1 MLMKTIRSL
10 EDLNRLREE
19 VIEEKRRKAGQGNI
33 QIIVSLGSCGIA
45 AGALDTLNTVLQ
57 MVEDDKIK
65 NVSVSQIGCIGLCK
79 YEPLLEVIV
88 GDAPA
93 VMYGRVTPEAV
104 KRIIREH
111 VIGGKVVNEFVIEST
126 PFPTI

>member
-1 MLMKTIRSL
+1 MKTIRSL
-10 EDLNRLREE
+10 EDLNRFREE
-19 VIEEKRRKAGQGNI
+19 VIEEKRRKAGLGNI

-57 MVEDDKIK
+57 MVEDEKIK
-65 NVSVSQIGCIGLCK
+65 NVAVSQTGCVGLCK
-79 YEPLLEVIV
+79 YEPLLEVIT
-88 GDAPA
+88 GDAPS
-93 VMYGRVTPEAV
+93 VLYGNATPEVV

-111 VIGGKVVNEFVIEST
+111 VIGGKVLDEFVIEST

>member
-1 MLMKTIRSL
+1 MKTIRSL
-10 EDLNRLREE
+10 EDLNRFREE
-19 VIEEKRRKAGQGNI
+19 VTEEKRHKAGLGHI

-45 AGALDTLNTVLQ
+45 AGALDTLHAVLQ

-65 NVSVSQIGCIGLCK
+65 NVAVSQTGCVGLCK
-79 YEPLLEVIV
+79 YEPLLEVIA
-88 GDAPA
+88 GDAA
-93 VMYGRVTPEAV
+93 GVRYGNVTPEAI

-111 VIGGKVVNEFVIEST
+111 VIGGKVVDEFVIEST

>member
-1 MLMKTIRSL
+1 MKTIRSL
-10 EDLNRLREE
+10 EDLNRFREE
-19 VIEEKRRKAGQGNI
+19 VTEEKRRKAGLGNI
-33 QIIVSLGSCGIA
+33 QIIISLGSCGIA

-65 NVSVSQIGCIGLCK
+65 NVAVSQIGCVGLCK
-79 YEPLLEVIV
+79 YEPLLEVVI
-88 GDAPA
+88 GDQPG
-93 VMYGRVTPEAV
+93 VLYGGATPEAV

-111 VIGGKVVNEFVIEST
+111 VVGGKVVDEFVVEST